1 MTTMIRDKNG
11 VVAAAPSTMPSDRHF
26 RNAWVF
32 DSAQSAITEDITA
45 AKVIFKDKIR
55 EVRAP
60 LLEAEDVVYMKALEA
75 DDATAKAASVAKKKK
90 LRDAPAA
97 SAITTKYL
105 IAHKPSLS
113 VKLGVSCG
121 TRANRAN

>member
-1 MTTMIRDKNG
+1 MIQDKNG
-11 VVAAAPSTMPSDRHF
+11 VIAATPSTMPSDRHF
-26 RNAWVF
+26 RHAWVF
-32 DSAQSAITEDITA
+32 NEAADAISEDLTA

-97 SAITTKYL
+97 SAITSADTIDKL
-105 IAHKPSLS
+105 KAAWDES
-113 VKLGVSCG
+113 VLGTSPYK
-121 TRANRAN
+121 

>member
-1 MTTMIRDKNG
+1 MIQDKDG
-11 VVAAAPSTMPSDRHF
+11 KTAAKPSTMPSDRQF

-32 DSAQSAITEDITA
+32 NEAADAISEDLTA

-55 EVRAP
+55 EVRGP
-60 LLEAEDVVYMKALEA
+60 LLEAEDVEYMKALEA

-97 SAITTKYL
+97 SAITNAINITALK
-105 IAHKPSLS
+105 AAWDED
-113 VKLGVSCG
+113 VLGTSPYK
-121 TRANRAN
+121 